1 MEEPKLYPIRLSE
14 WIQEAR
20 SNSDLSNEVFLE
32 CAVDLSL
39 MLTRRL
45 CQIAETAVTNTSSVG
60 RTFETTLDFASP
72 RTSIQLR
79 DVITE
84 NVIVYTD
91 DLFDAQLEIKG
102 VDIQPGQ
109 PLGFPDYGGIESF
122 DQRVA
127 CHALGKILLEVFS
140 RGKYSS
146 SPYTEESALKELHQT
161 SNSFDFDT
169 MLKIEDEKQD
179 LWLPPCKRTS
189 YSSMKKKEAET
200 PLLSLERNT
209 VSHTTQSISIR
220 AYNLLR
226 DLAMPL
232 SICRLVS
239 DLLDAVDE
247 SELRP
252 YSAMTTLD
260 EAKSDLILMK
270 EYPNSFLFD
279 RTCPAKAL
287 DDANIFHSVD
297 TYLYGRENEKNVL
310 RGIAGRVSLHVRT
323 HCEVTLEGSNGI
335 VPNMQKQRFL
345 CESIFLSGHA
355 GSGKSSLILDLLH
368 SRNMNDWFVV
378 NCKFDRQVA
387 PLMTVR

>member
-1 MEEPKLYPIRLSE
+1 
-14 WIQEAR
+14 
-20 SNSDLSNEVFLE
+20 
-32 CAVDLSL
+32 
-39 MLTRRL
+39 
-45 CQIAETAVTNTSSVG
+45 
-60 RTFETTLDFASP
+60 
-72 RTSIQLR
+72 
-79 DVITE
+79 
-84 NVIVYTD
+84 
-91 DLFDAQLEIKG
+91 
-102 VDIQPGQ
+102 
-109 PLGFPDYGGIESF
+109 
-122 DQRVA
+122 
-127 CHALGKILLEVFS
+127 
-140 RGKYSS
+140 
-146 SPYTEESALKELHQT
+146 
-161 SNSFDFDT
+161 
-169 MLKIEDEKQD
+169 
-179 LWLPPCKRTS
+179 
-189 YSSMKKKEAET
+189 
-200 PLLSLERNT
+200 
-209 VSHTTQSISIR
+209 
-220 AYNLLR
+220 
-226 DLAMPL
+226 MPL